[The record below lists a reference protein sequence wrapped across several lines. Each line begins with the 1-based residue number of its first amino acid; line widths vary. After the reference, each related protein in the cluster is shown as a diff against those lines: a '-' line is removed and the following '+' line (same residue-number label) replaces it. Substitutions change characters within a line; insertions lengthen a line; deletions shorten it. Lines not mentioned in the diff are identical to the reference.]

1 MTMKLEDLLTRNL
14 WARVKSPLSQ
24 SKQNGCILSMIVV
37 EAVHL
42 YHLKF
47 EGSER
52 GGKIHVTTYVDFVR
66 A

>member
-1 MTMKLEDLLTRNL
+1 
-14 WARVKSPLSQ
+14 
-24 SKQNGCILSMIVV
+24 MIVV

-66 A
+66 AWIHPVIKIWHSDLYNIYSYSRFAKHDIDIMY